1 MPAKTDVIDYALRYI
16 FRYPKTEKE
25 LVIQLRKKW
34 YTESEIE
41 KAIKYLKRKKYL
53 NDRQFTKDYV
63 DFHVVRRWKPIIWVK
78 QKLYEKWVDKEI
90 INDVLSKKIDDVNK
104 WIGKKIKKEI
114 QDYKQKWLDWLEILE
129 KLTRKWYTYK
139 QIKKVVDEMENEEN
153 D

>member
-25 LVIQLRKKW
+25 LIIQLRKKW

-41 KAIKYLKRKKYL
+41 RAIRYLKSKKYL
-53 NDRQFTKDYV
+53 NDKQFAKDYV
-63 DFHVVRRWKPIIWVK
+63 DFHVVRRWKSIIWVK
-78 QKLYEKWVDKEI
+78 QKLYEKWVDKDIIKEI
-90 INDVLSKKIDDVNK
+90 IEKKMDDINK
-104 WIGKKIKKEI
+104 WIEKKIRKEI
-114 QDYKQKWLDWLEILE
+114 QNYKQKGIDGLGIIE

-139 QIKKVVDEMENEEN
+139 QIKKVVDKIQQEN

>member
-1 MPAKTDVIDYALRYI
+1 MPAKTDIIDYALRYI